1 MSEYPDNWD
10 ALRQQVFQRD
20 GFECQNCGYSPKH
33 DSDPSLHAH
42 HIVPISNGG
51 LDHMSNLI
59 SLCSDCHAAAH
70 GKRMAPTYSPE
81 EHNETLD
88 SFNSDSQLRSHLIS
102 KYGADEVVDQILS
115 HLDID
120 PPISYE
126 KLEQAEKKG
135 LEEWFSREID
145 TATVSPFRRK
155 IPKEFEY
162 LAAVE
167 IENLRE

>member
-1 MSEYPDNWD
+1 MSEYPDNWG

-33 DSDPSLHAH
+33 NSDSSLHAH
-42 HIVPISNGG
+42 HVVPMSNGG
-51 LDHMSNLI
+51 LDHLRNLT

-70 GKRMAPTYSPE
+70 NKTKAPTYSPE
-81 EHNETLD
+81 KYNQTLD
-88 SFNSDSQLRSHLIS
+88 SFSLESQLRSYLNS
-102 KYGADEVVDQILS
+102 KYGADDVVDQILGQ
-115 HLDID
+115 LDLD

-126 KLEQAEKKG
+126 KFEQAEKNG
-135 LEEWFSREID
+135 LKEWFSREID
-145 TATVSPFRRK
+145 TETVGPLRREM
-155 IPKEFEY
+155 PKEYQY